1 MINIDAFNQYMEQT
15 LGFDSMF
22 SMSFDSL
29 IDIDNRTN
37 KLDCI
42 FNCTSAN
49 TITNTQP
56 IRHPAEASACTTISA
71 IQVTPLGNAPSIVV
85 HTSSKNKEHSTRAV
99 KSAISIHLNQYPLVL
114 LVNTFFGYGQT
125 QEKPDK
131 ILDRIF
137 IWLMQNKEKNL
148 IKHLRC

>member
-1 MINIDAFNQYMEQT
+1 MIDIDAFNQYMDQT

-42 FNCTSAN
+42 FNCTNAN
-49 TITNTQP
+49 ANANANTQP
-56 IRHPAEASACTTISA
+56 IRVPAEANACATISA

-85 HTSSKNKEHSTRAV
+85 HTSSKNKEHSTRVV

-125 QEKPDK
+125 QENQ
-131 ILDRIF
+131 IRYSIGF
-137 IWLMQNKEKNL
+137 SSG
-148 IKHLRC
+148 